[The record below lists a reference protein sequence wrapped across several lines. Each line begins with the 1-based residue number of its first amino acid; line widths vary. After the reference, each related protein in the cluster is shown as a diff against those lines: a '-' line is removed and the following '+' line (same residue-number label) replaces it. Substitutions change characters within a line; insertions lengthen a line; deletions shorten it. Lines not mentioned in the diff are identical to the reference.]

1 MSFQDARLSQ
11 QERAALASLEA
22 AAAAD
27 DPQLAGRLSGTAVVR
42 ARAAIPRLLA
52 SVTTWLRSV
61 ERYAWMGGPIAA
73 AGFALMVVGQS
84 AGLAVG
90 IVGAVLA
97 AGGLTLAAHAGQ
109 AWIVRRFQS
118 GSKESERE
126 AP

>member
-11 QERAALASLEA
+11 QERDALASLEA

-27 DPQLAGRLSGTAVVR
+27 DPQLAGRLNGTAVMR
-42 ARAAIPRLLA
+42 ARAAIPGLVA
-52 SVTTWLRSV
+52 SAAAWLRRV

-90 IVGAVLA
+90 IVGAILA
-97 AGGLTLAAHAGQ
+97 AGGLALVAHTGQ
-109 AWIVRRFQS
+109 AWLVRRFQS
-118 GSKESERE
+118 SSDESGSE
-126 AP
+126 AD

>member
-52 SVTTWLRSV
+52 SVTTWWRRA

-73 AGFALMVVGQS
+73 TGFALMVVGQS

-90 IVGAVLA
+90 IVGAILA
-97 AGGLTLAAHAGQ
+97 AGGLTLVAHSGQ

-118 GSKESERE
+118 GSNESERE
-126 AP
+126 TT